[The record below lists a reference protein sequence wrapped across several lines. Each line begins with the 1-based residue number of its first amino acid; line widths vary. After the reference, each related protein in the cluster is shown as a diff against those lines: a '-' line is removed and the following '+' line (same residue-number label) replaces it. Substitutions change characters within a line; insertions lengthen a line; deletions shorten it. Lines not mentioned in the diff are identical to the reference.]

1 MRFFQSPEQFA
12 KTSHG
17 SKINAESAE
26 CLWHDF
32 MLSNFHAFPDP
43 RPYCLGR
50 SLRHRNDR
58 WLRLVLCVAYP
69 KTQCD
74 LAEVESSR
82 IIKQWSNVFR
92 WNIPK
97 NQIINQICLNYVM
110 IHQPEMCSHLGIRN
124 DPHNE
129 HNRNHF
135 QSRDLNKDGSF
146 KYGWTIQFWGTW
158 CQNIKLQGKLVENQD
173 FPITSGIPQFQ
184 GTNWIIHPVHRWIS
198 LLSVWG
204 MHMRHYVYVKKT
216 WQRNIKPKRSGMFQ
230 SIVRPRSP
238 QNLFFRPSTNQCS
251 ICPIFQHP
259 NPVAPTGLRD
269 RNQDAS
275 W

>member
-1 MRFFQSPEQFA
+1 
-12 KTSHG
+12 
-17 SKINAESAE
+17 
-26 CLWHDF
+26 

-58 WLRLVLCVAYP
+58 WLRLVLWVAYP

-92 WNIPK
+92 WNIPR

-146 KYGWTIQFWGTW
+146 KYGWTIQFLPILGHMMSKHKATREIGWKPRFPHHIWDPSISG
-158 CQNIKLQGKLVENQD
+158 NKLNH
-173 FPITSGIPQFQ
+173 PSGPSVNFSPQSVRHAHEALCLCKKNMATQYQAKTFRYV
-184 GTNWIIHPVHRWIS
+184 PVHCS
-198 LLSVWG
+198 PALTTKPFLQTFNQSMFDLS
-204 MHMRHYVYVKKT
+204 
-216 WQRNIKPKRSGMFQ
+216 NFSA
-230 SIVRPRSP
+230 SELS
-238 QNLFFRPSTNQCS
+238 
-251 ICPIFQHP
+251 CPNRF
-259 NPVAPTGLRD
+259 AR
-269 RNQDAS
+269 
-275 W
+275 